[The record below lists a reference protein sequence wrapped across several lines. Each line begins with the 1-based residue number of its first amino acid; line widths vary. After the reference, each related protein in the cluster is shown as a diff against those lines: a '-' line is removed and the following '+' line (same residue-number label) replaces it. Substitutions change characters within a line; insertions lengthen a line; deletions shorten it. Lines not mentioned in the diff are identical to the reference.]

1 MSLREINKAI
11 LHKYSQSTLSKFD
24 IIGSYFVNL
33 YYNEF
38 YLKAKNLKN
47 QGTYNNI
54 TEAYKNLLSSYV
66 EFSKQQDFFK
76 QIVKGIH
83 TYCISTTRYTTMSHK
98 ECIDF
103 MVSEFVPINL
113 WSSLRENQKN
123 KLFHD
128 SLIHCIEEF
137 TEKIIMNHL
146 YIIIDNHDKDENIII
161 LQDLFLTIILLEK
174 DQIFSKF
181 INPNKNSLDV
191 FKNKLQQILNDKKQ
205 IENDNNNLQK
215 KIKILEDLN
224 KKNSN
229 IIIELQKNNKLLVN
243 DVVKKQNEIKQLSEK
258 EKILNDKLLQYIKA
272 FQIHKSSAI
281 KQNDN
286 LHYDTSNRVM
296 VNVKELN
303 NKKTIKK
310 VVPIKPQVVNET
322 SIQKKIESNLEFD
335 QYLDSGVS
343 RGNDEFNQYLEN
355 KDSEAEESE
364 QKSVDDK
371 SERESV
377 AEESEHNSA
386 DGNVSDNGESIDEE
400 FESYWTSNNSPI
412 VRDLVFE
419 KTNDNDYY

>member
-303 NKKTIKK
+303 NKKTIKT

-335 QYLDSGVS
+335 
-343 RGNDEFNQYLEN
+343 QYLEN

-400 FESYWTSNNSPI
+400 FESYWTSSNSPI
-412 VRDLVFE
+412 LRDLVFE

>member
-335 QYLDSGVS
+335 QYL
-343 RGNDEFNQYLEN
+343 EN

-400 FESYWTSNNSPI
+400 FESYWTSSNSPI
-412 VRDLVFE
+412 LRDLVFE

>member
-286 LHYDTSNRVM
+286 LHYDTSGRVM

>member
-286 LHYDTSNRVM
+286 LHYDTSGRVM

-371 SERESV
+371 SECESV

>member
-215 KIKILEDLN
+215 KIKILEELN

-286 LHYDTSNRVM
+286 LHYDTSGRVM

-386 DGNVSDNGESIDEE
+386 DDNVSDNGESIDEE

>member
-286 LHYDTSNRVM
+286 LHYDTSGRVT

-322 SIQKKIESNLEFD
+322 CIQKKIESNLEFD
-335 QYLDSGVS
+335 QYLDS

-355 KDSEAEESE
+355 KDSKAEESE
-364 QKSVDDK
+364 QKSVDEK

-377 AEESEHNSA
+377 AEELEHNSA
-386 DGNVSDNGESIDEE
+386 DDNVSDNGESIDEE